1 MSSLNELFTKSEIK
15 YIEVIDDAFDE
26 QPNIPLSTEQATTF
40 TSSVSGE
47 DYTKLCAIFETDDFD
62 ILMESLVTIDGTL
75 KLFSRI
81 NELSDKTLKSRVF
94 NDFYDDVTPQRKMLE
109 PLLDLLN
116 ASKVKWASFGSDY
129 ETQDDPP
136 DIIFIDLKISHS
148 TVLDMTRAITIVN
161 KIQER
166 HPKSIPIIFLMSS
179 LKVALKDKRD
189 EFRQSCSLYAS
200 QFEKLDKEMF
210 SRPRELQRMIADYA
224 SAYPAIRSVR
234 GYHGAWKTAIESA
247 ATRFES
253 QLRNLDVA
261 DYIALKDVSLA
272 HEKSSVGGYL
282 TEVLMEYY
290 LYELQGSPEVH
301 VLASEIDKWA
311 KGNIRTRFNINKA
324 AEVVYLSN
332 IVFNPELLRAEENAG
347 LGCKNGKFNLGD
359 VFFYEDPNTQEYIK
373 AAVVLSPACDLAR
386 YDHTDKKALH
396 IFLLE
401 GEISKFDG
409 SVPVRNIKSDSPV
422 GPLIMDFSG
431 KNGKAKY
438 LIHWNAKRTFSWCG
452 EGVGSI
458 IAQKSPW
465 HFVARMR
472 MLYAIQLQRA
482 VTNDLSRV
490 GVQVA
495 PSIYQPH
502 GLTVYC
508 RENNNWVMLCDEW
521 AGDNTAA
528 AITDDIPAKKIMFM
542 LRGGVWAQLLNKL
555 DVWVADHVG
564 EYGVDDLKVL
574 LADENLYTGL
584 QHVSMKRATG
594 SDEAITFRHPLKNL
608 PLRGDASKA
617 KREVLAFVREQDKF
631 DPNKPVAEDE
641 LAVTVVMFKKLPV
654 E

>member
-1 MSSLNELFTKSEIK
+1 MSSLSELFKNSEIK

-26 QPNIPLSTEQATTF
+26 QPNIPLSAEQSTAF
-40 TSSVSGE
+40 TDALSQD
-47 DYTKLCAIFETDDFD
+47 DYAQVCSIFETDDFSV
-62 ILMESLVTIDGTL
+62 LMENLVSIEGTL
-75 KLFSRI
+75 KLFARI
-81 NELSDKTLKSRVF
+81 DELSDKTLRSRVF
-94 NDFYDDVTPQRKMLE
+94 TDFYDDVTPQRKMLD
-109 PLLDLLN
+109 PLLSLLTD
-116 ASKVKWASFGSDY
+116 SKVRWEAFGSNY
-129 ETQDDPP
+129 ETQDDAP
-136 DIIFIDLKISHS
+136 DIVFIDLKISHS
-148 TVLDMTRAITIVN
+148 TVLDMSRAVTIVR

-166 HPKSIPIIFLMSS
+166 HPQSIPIIFLMSS
-179 LKVALKDKRD
+179 LQVALKDKRD
-189 EFRQSCSLYAS
+189 EFRQSCGLYAS

-210 SRPRELQRMIADYA
+210 KRPRELQRMIADYA
-224 SAYPAIRSVR
+224 SVYPAIRSVR
-234 GYHGAWKTAIESA
+234 GYHSAWKTAIENA
-247 ATRFES
+247 ASRFES

-290 LYELQGSPEVH
+290 LYELQGSPEIH
-301 VLASEIDKWA
+301 ELATEIDKWA

-332 IVFNPELLRAEENAG
+332 IVFNPDLLRAEENSG

-359 VFFYEDPNTQEYIK
+359 VFLYEDPATQEYVK

-396 IFLLE
+396 ILLCE

-422 GPLIMDFSG
+422 GPLIVDYAG
-431 KNGKAKY
+431 KDGKAKY
-438 LIHWNAKRTFSWCG
+438 LIHWNAKRPFSWSG
-452 EGVGSI
+452 EDVGNI
-458 IAQKSPW
+458 VAQKTPW
-465 HFVARMR
+465 RFAARMR

-508 RENNNWVMLCDEW
+508 REKDSWVVLCDEW

-528 AITDDIPAKKIMFM
+528 AITDDIPAKKIVFM

-555 DVWVADHVG
+555 DAWVADHAG
-564 EYGVDDLKVL
+564 DYGVDDLKIF
-574 LADENLYTGL
+574 LADENVYTGL
-584 QHVSMKRATG
+584 QHVSMKRAAASEDG
-594 SDEAITFRHPLKNL
+594 ITNRHPLKNL
-608 PLRGDASKA
+608 VLKGDASKA

-631 DPNKPVAEDE
+631 DPVKPVVEGEQA
-641 LAVTVVMFKKLPV
+641 AVVVMFKQLA
-654 E
+654 